1 MNNKKAIS
9 GIIITVVLVVLVLVS
24 ITIVWNVISD
34 IIADQ
39 AGNVDSEAQCI
50 GAGLTVS
57 SINCDATP
65 CSVVMKR
72 QVGANANPDGLTAV
86 FTDVNGGLV
95 GTTIV
100 AITSVPQ
107 TFTGGTD
114 AATDVSVRVYFN
126 DTEDP
131 SVIHECQ
138 PVTQA
143 V

>member
-72 QVGANANPDGLTAV
+72 QVGANANRGSTKSCGCPDSNDISG
-86 FTDVNGGLV
+86 NGY
-95 GTTIV
+95 
-100 AITSVPQ
+100 PQ
-107 TFTGGTD
+107 TD
-114 AATDVSVRVYFN
+114 LDWK
-126 DTEDP
+126 
-131 SVIHECQ
+131 
-138 PVTQA
+138 
-143 V
+143 